1 MKNKTKQTLFFL
13 LQVPEEAST
22 VDAVPDVAVQERVQ
36 NQFK

>member
-1 MKNKTKQTLFFL
+1 MLETQNLI